1 MRPGTS
7 VKPLALRRSSVKPS
21 SRFDTHFK
29 FFGIDP
35 GGKTIRS
42 IALELKERANEDFI
56 RKCHFHSHYR
66 FNDFRITK
74 TYKMQRELK
83 DHLLQLSSWLFRE
96 NVFPV
101 SLKKEL
107 TRAVRYRNPYTSFDP
122 IKTENTDL
130 QSLNHVT
137 LSMLHNNNL
146 SRMLPDEDLQRRLL
160 QEFENR
166 EIEISN
172 INFFEKVEI
181 IKRNKKFLLLNLS
194 SDQRSSR

>member
-7 VKPLALRRSSVKPS
+7 TKPLALRRSSGRS
-21 SRFDTHFK
+21 SSHYDAHFD

-35 GGKTIRS
+35 RGKSIRS

-56 RKCHFHSHYR
+56 RRCHFQSHYR

-74 TYKMQRELK
+74 TYRMQRELK
-83 DHLLQLSSWLFRE
+83 DHLLQLSSWLFRG
-96 NVFPV
+96 NVFPI

-107 TRAVRYRNPYTSFDP
+107 TRAVKYRNPYTSFDP
-122 IKTENTDL
+122 RRIEKTNL
-130 QSLNHVT
+130 QSLNHLT

-146 SRMLPDEDLQRRLL
+146 SRTLPDEDLQRRLL

-166 EIEISN
+166 EMEILN
-172 INFFEKVEI
+172 INFFEKIEI
-181 IKRNKKFLLLNLS
+181 IKRNKKLLLLNLS
-194 SDQRSSR
+194 QDQHSSR